1 MLYETVMGWM
11 AQSEKRGIA
20 IGEKRGIAIGEKQ
33 GIAIG
38 EKRGSYEKA
47 VQTARRAVECGI
59 PVETVAKFTE
69 LPVEEVQS
77 LI

>member
-11 AQSEKRGIA
+11 AAQRNEGIA
-20 IGEKRGIAIGEKQ
+20 IGEKQGIAIGERQ

-47 VQTARRAVECGI
+47 VQTARRALECGI
-59 PVETVAKFTE
+59 PADTVAKFTG
-69 LPVEEVQS
+69 LSLEEVEG
-77 LI
+77 LL